1 MLENPVE
8 AGDMAS
14 LSGSGWSSLLVEEVS
29 QPTDKVVFPVPELV
43 SPPLGAMT
51 SPSDG
56 SQW

>member
-14 LSGSGWSSLLVEEVS
+14 LSCSGWSFFLVEEVS
-29 QPTDKVVFPVPELV
+29 QPPDKVVFPAAELV